1 MQMLQLKTASGMSA
15 APFFDAQQERVK
27 ITSVLL
33 RSAAQLIRG
42 HSELEIVRGIGCA
55 LADAS
60 PHIRLAW
67 TWFGPADASTI
78 RPQVCAGAAADYG
91 YSLELNRSLL
101 TQHGPAF
108 STLEGKSPRAYSVS
122 EFSLHHTWRVAARK
136 HQIRQVLTL
145 PLTSHLN
152 GYSGIFVL
160 YADRRGYFDEVGFDL
175 FSDVAE
181 LFSSLMAVSADRAQ
195 LQNTAYHDALTGLL
209 NRHAVD
215 VVNSRMYRNSLFEPT
230 STLLMLDV
238 DRFKHI
244 NDRFGH
250 DAGDKALQVITEE
263 LRKQL
268 RRGDEVIRWG
278 GEEFLVCLP
287 QTPLQDGIQVA
298 EKLRLAVQNLA
309 FTTPLS
315 ISVGVAEMPVMQHL
329 SQASSLADQA
339 LRQAKLQGR
348 NQVHALQ

>member
-1 MQMLQLKTASGMSA
+1 MQLLQLKQASEISSA
-15 APFFDAQQERVK
+15 HFFDAQHERVK

-33 RSAAQLIRG
+33 RSAARLIRG
-42 HSELEIVRGIGCA
+42 HSELEIIRAI
-55 LADAS
+55 ADAVAEVS

-67 TWFGPADASTI
+67 TWFGPANANSI
-78 RPQVCAGAAADYG
+78 RPQVCAGAASDYG
-91 YSLELNRSLL
+91 YGLELQRGLL

-108 STLEGKSPRAYSVS
+108 SSLEGKSPRAYSVS

-160 YADRRGYFDEVGFDL
+160 YADRRGYFNEVGFDL
-175 FSDVAE
+175 FADVAE

-215 VVNSRMYRNSLFEPT
+215 VVNSRLYRNSLFEPT

-238 DRFKHI
+238 DRFKQI

-250 DAGDKALQVITEE
+250 DVGDRALQVITEQ
-263 LRKQL
+263 LRQQL

-287 QTPLQDGIQVA
+287 QTPLQDGLQVA
-298 EKLRLAVQNLA
+298 EKLRLVIQNLS
-309 FTTPLS
+309 FITPLS

-329 SQASSLADQA
+329 SQACTLADQA
-339 LRQAKLQGR
+339 LRQAKQLGR
-348 NQVHALQ
+348 NKVHALQ